1 MSDIP
6 NPTPQEIPD
15 PQKRDDRVPDIGPV
29 PDPVIEPP
37 GPDLPPIKEPDRRQP
52 KRAIVG
58 GLPPLGFHS
67 SMGLRWLLDSQL

>member
-15 PQKRDDRVPDIGPV
+15 PQKHDRVPDIGPV

-37 GPDLPPIKEPDRRQP
+37 GPDLPPVKEPDRGQP
-52 KRAIVG
+52 KRAIAG
-58 GLPPLGFHS
+58 
-67 SMGLRWLLDSQL
+67 